1 MVVTPA
7 ATAPIDSKVVRRR
20 FRRQVLIGAL
30 ALAMMLLATLVLL
43 MEVQLNEEVESSY
56 QQALSIAQRALDAH
70 RLASQL
76 ARQQARLASEL
87 PAAPGADNQIR
98 LERDRGASQ
107 LAQIS
112 RQIDRIGEVPLT
124 AEERG
129 NLQQVES
136 GLAAIAAS
144 AAQASP
150 GAVAIEPAR
159 YWRQFEAVAASLDSL
174 SASVSARALKTT
186 ERSRF
191 LNLIARYTLAMAVLL
206 AVSFGTLFGV
216 LILRSQAASR
226 DEVAA
231 LDKMARED
239 GLTGITNR
247 RGLDEGLVIELARA
261 RRTGLEL
268 TVVMLDLDH
277 FKRYNDRRGHGAG
290 DSLLRNAAQAWRRQL
305 RPTDLLA
312 RYGGEEFTLVLP
324 ACDADAA
331 CQLIERLRPLM
342 PDRQT
347 FSAGVATWEQHESP
361 QQLLARAD
369 RALLVAK
376 KQGRNRTVV
385 SGREPQMTLPLQM
398 A

>member
-1 MVVTPA
+1 
-7 ATAPIDSKVVRRR
+7 
-20 FRRQVLIGAL
+20 
-30 ALAMMLLATLVLL
+30 
-43 MEVQLNEEVESSY
+43 
-56 QQALSIAQRALDAH
+56 
-70 RLASQL
+70 
-76 ARQQARLASEL
+76 
-87 PAAPGADNQIR
+87 
-98 LERDRGASQ
+98 
-107 LAQIS
+107 
-112 RQIDRIGEVPLT
+112 
-124 AEERG
+124 
-129 NLQQVES
+129 
-136 GLAAIAAS
+136 
-144 AAQASP
+144 
-150 GAVAIEPAR
+150 VAIEPAR

-324 ACDADAA
+324 VCDADAA